1 MVVVETVVWVRCQW
15 WRWWGEGQ
23 ILNSTRECST
33 AFRIDTLLPLFER
46 VLKKADLPKR

>member
-1 MVVVETVVWVRCQW
+1 MGEVSVVEVV
-15 WRWWGEGQ
+15 GEGQ
-23 ILNSTRECST
+23 ILTSTRECPT